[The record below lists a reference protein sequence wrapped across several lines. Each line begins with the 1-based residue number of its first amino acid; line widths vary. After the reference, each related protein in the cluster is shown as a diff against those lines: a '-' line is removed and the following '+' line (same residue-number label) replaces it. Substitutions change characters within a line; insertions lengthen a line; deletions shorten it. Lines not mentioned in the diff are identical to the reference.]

1 MMLYL
6 QFLHEAI
13 VVAFET
19 KNVFLDSGR
28 FIVRMLKMEHLK
40 ITFLASMEKLKALL
54 RYEA

>member
-1 MMLYL
+1 MLYL